1 MAPGLYLPMAAM
13 EVHGGALSRHCD
25 RGRAPVCLGD
35 ATALRPER
43 RLRERGGAG
52 DSTKGPGVVGHP
64 EATSILPLVRPAFPA
79 HRVLPRRRRADLPS

>member
-1 MAPGLYLPMAAM
+1 MMAPGLYLPMAAM

-52 DSTKGPGVVGHP
+52 DSTKGQGLWAIRRQPQSYASSG
-64 EATSILPLVRPAFPA
+64 RPFQPIGF
-79 HRVLPRRRRADLPS
+79 